1 MAHIFDIIGPIM
13 VGPSSSHT
21 AGAARIGKLAR
32 VMLQEPVQKAEIRLY
47 GSFAETY
54 LGHGTHLAVLGGLL
68 GFDPD
73 DIRIREADQL
83 AAEAFSFDFVILS
96 HVTVDHPNTMRLTLT
111 GDKNRIEIVGVSV
124 GGGRIRIV
132 EVDGFPVRLNGESI
146 VLVIHS
152 VDRPGV
158 ITLLTACLA
167 SEGINIGNMTVS
179 RQGKGSSVVMTIE
192 IDAPADSRVLER
204 VRSTE
209 GVHRATQIIPL

>member
-1 MAHIFDIIGPIM
+1 
-13 VGPSSSHT
+13 
-21 AGAARIGKLAR
+21 
-32 VMLQEPVQKAEIRLY
+32 MLQEPVRRAEIALY

-73 DIRIREADQL
+73 DIRIRQADEL
-83 AAEAFSFDFVILS
+83 AALVFDYEFIIRAGVP
-96 HVTVDHPNTMRLTLT
+96 VDHPNTVRLGLV
-111 GDKNRIEIVGVSV
+111 GEKNRIEIVGVSV
-124 GGGRIRIV
+124 GGGRIRIT
-132 EVDGFPVRLNGESI
+132 EVDGFPVKLHGESI

-179 RQGKGSSVVMTIE
+179 RQGKGSLVVMTIE
-192 IDAPADSRVLER
+192 IDAPADSRVLDR
-204 VRSTE
+204 VCSTE
-209 GVHRATQIIPL
+209 GVQRATQIIPL

>member
-32 VMLQEPVQKAEIRLY
+32 IMLQEPVHRAEIKLY

-68 GFDPD
+68 GYDPD
-73 DIRIREADQL
+73 DLRIRQSDSL
-83 AAEAFSFDFVILS
+83 AREAFGYEFVVLS
-96 HVTVDHPNTMRLTLT
+96 GVPVDHPNTMRLSLAGETNQIDIL
-111 GDKNRIEIVGVSV
+111 GVSV
-124 GGGRIRIV
+124 GGGRIRVTEI
-132 EVDGFPVRLNGESI
+132 DGFPVKLNGENI

-158 ITLLTACLA
+158 ITLLTSCLA
-167 SEGINIGNMTVS
+167 SENINIGNMTVS

-192 IDAPADSRVLER
+192 IDAPAEPRVLDR

-209 GVHRATQIIPL
+209 GVQRATQIIPL